1 MFIDIGD
8 YLINVLEI
16 ACVKPYD
23 HKPNL
28 TWILFK
34 SGEGAA
40 VEVDIKTL
48 KEKIAKAL
56 RPQYAHEYKNK
67 PLSSNPKEV

>member
-1 MFIDIGD
+1 MFVDIGD
-8 YLINVLEI
+8 YLINVSEI
-16 ACVKPYD
+16 ACIKPYD

-40 VEVDIKTL
+40 FEIDIKIL
-48 KEKIAKAL
+48 KELVCKGLK
-56 RPQYAHEYKNK
+56 YE
-67 PLSSNPKEV
+67 